1 MSTTQIVSL
10 SRSAVIPTESGLSV
24 GDVRSVDH
32 EDIATGVVDTG
43 TGSDDTV
50 MKVTWADVVKRPAA
64 TTSKVTIV
72 KRQSCGQDLA
82 KRRKFVSGSF
92 SRNNPVNRKV

>member
-1 MSTTQIVSL
+1 M
-10 SRSAVIPTESGLSV
+10 
-24 GDVRSVDH
+24 
-32 EDIATGVVDTG
+32 DTG

-50 MKVTWADVVKRPAA
+50 MKVTWADVVKRPAV

-82 KRRKFVSGSF
+82 KSRKFVSGSF